1 MEGLV
6 TLKTILWSPTPV
18 MQKIKSVLHEIS
30 DLAVV
35 FPGLSF
41 QSAAWLLLAAEPVFT
56 TIHAHSS
63 CQRHLVH
70 ALHRICAPGFSSS
83 WKSQPWHD
91 ETG

>member
-30 DLAVV
+30 DLAVE

-56 TIHAHSS
+56 TITCAQQLSETPSPHTTSYMCARLL
-63 CQRHLVH
+63 QFLEEL
-70 ALHRICAPGFSSS
+70 ALAR
-83 WKSQPWHD
+83 
-91 ETG
+91 

>member
-1 MEGLV
+1 MEGPV

-30 DLAVV
+30 DLAVE

-56 TIHAHSS
+56 TIHTHSS
-63 CQRHLVH
+63 CQRHLLH
-70 ALHRICAPGFSSS
+70 TPHRICAPDFSSS